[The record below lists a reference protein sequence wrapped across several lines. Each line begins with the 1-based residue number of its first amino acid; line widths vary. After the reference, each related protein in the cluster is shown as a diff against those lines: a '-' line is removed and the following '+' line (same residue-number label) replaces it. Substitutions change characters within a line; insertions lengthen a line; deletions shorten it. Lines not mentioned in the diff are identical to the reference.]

1 MVWGEG
7 ADSTTLMSQKKCS
20 PENISHLSE
29 VLGQLVGL
37 HGLLDP
43 FPQQVPLGA
52 ATLQVRGESWIRPL
66 QRRRKPQR
74 VPAQTLDQD
83 PTNMER
89 YSLPSQSKA
98 GSKLIQQA

>member
-7 ADSTTLMSQKKCS
+7 ADSTTLVSQKKCS

-52 ATLQVRGESWIRPL
+52 ATRQVRGESWIRPQGVSQPKL
-66 QRRRKPQR
+66 WTRTP
-74 VPAQTLDQD
+74 
-83 PTNMER
+83 PTWR
-89 YSLPSQSKA
+89 GTHCHPKVRLARS
-98 GSKLIQQA
+98 